1 MELTTKHI
9 GAYVGSPAKIIEL
22 TVSNGN
28 ANITED
34 VTDLNHNVDENFI
47 LALRELADE
56 LEEQNNLI
64 AQHRV

>member
-9 GAYVGSPAKIIEL
+9 GAYVGSPTKIIEL

-28 ANITED
+28 ATITED
-34 VTDLNHNVDENFI
+34 ITDLNHKVDENFI

-64 AQHRV
+64 AQHKV